1 MGPCLWPC
9 RSGHTRPPGAAPSA
23 RPGPARPGPARPGAA
38 RRPGGPAPAPG
49 LTCRYGDAPPY
60 PLEVMRVRPAIAFAV
75 AATQRIRR
83 TLLVQYTDD
92 LGADPTWSTWS
103 TSDPV
108 AKDAQKERMPCSRR

>member
-1 MGPCLWPC
+1 
-9 RSGHTRPPGAAPSA
+9 
-23 RPGPARPGPARPGAA
+23 
-38 RRPGGPAPAPG
+38 
-49 LTCRYGDAPPY
+49 
-60 PLEVMRVRPAIAFAV
+60 MRVRPAIAFAV